1 MTTVEP
7 TFKSPSPPSLVNLL
21 DALRDQLKKEIN
33 CAKVGVIQSFDAA
46 LQEVTVKVA
55 QQQVTSIKPDGTRT
69 LAEYPLLL
77 RVPVLF
83 PSGGGFTL
91 TFPISEGDECLV
103 VFNDRQ
109 IDNWLT
115 SGPGLPPSIGRVH
128 DLSDGIAIVGL
139 RSNPRALGSVS
150 TNSVQLRSD
159 SGTTIIEVAGAGV
172 VNIVAPGG
180 VNMITPLLTVSGD
193 VIAGG
198 ETISLVHHVHG
209 GVQSGGANT
218 GEPVV

>member
-7 TFKSPSPPSLVNLL
+7 TFRSPSPPNLMNLL

-33 CAKVGVIQSFDAA
+33 CAKVGVIQSFDAD

-55 QQQVTSIKPDGTRT
+55 QQQVTSLKPDGTRT

-83 PSGGGFTL
+83 PAGGGFTL
-91 TFPISEGDECLV
+91 TFPIAAGDECLV

-115 SGPGLPPSIGRVH
+115 SGSGLPPSIGRVH
-128 DLSDGIAIVGL
+128 DLSDGIAIVGM
-139 RSNPRALGSVS
+139 RSNPRALEDVS
-150 TNSVQLRSD
+150 TDSVQLRSD
-159 SGTTIIEVAGAGV
+159 DGGTLVEVAGGGV
-172 VNIVAPGG
+172 VRVVAPTK
-180 VNMITPLLTVSGD
+180 VRMETPLLEVTGD
-193 VIAGG
+193 VVAG
-198 ETISLVHHVHG
+198 TISLQHHVHDGVMPG
-209 GVQSGGANT
+209 GGDT
-218 GEPVV
+218 GEPVP